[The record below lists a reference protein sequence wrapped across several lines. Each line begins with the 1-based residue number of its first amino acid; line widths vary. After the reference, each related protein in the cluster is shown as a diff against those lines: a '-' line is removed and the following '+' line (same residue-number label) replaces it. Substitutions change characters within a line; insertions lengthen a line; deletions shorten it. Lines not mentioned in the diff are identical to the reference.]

1 MKNPFLSLTKFE
13 FCLWCFS
20 VLSVILSFSL
30 SESGDP
36 LKLIASIIGVTALI
50 FTAKGYVIGQILIV
64 IFSLFYGF
72 ISFYTRYYGEM
83 ITYLGMSSPIAVI
96 AAIAWFKNPYK
107 GTKEVTVNKPSKKQ
121 LTVMLLLAVAV
132 TAVFY
137 FILKYLGNAAL
148 IVSTLSVT
156 TSFIAAYLTF
166 LRSPYYA
173 LAYAA
178 NDIVLII
185 LWCIASVAEPSNL
198 PMLICF
204 AVFLVNDLYGFIN
217 WRRMQKRQIQP

>member
-1 MKNPFLSLTKFE
+1 MKNPFRNLTKFE

-20 VLSVILSFSL
+20 VLSVIISFL
-30 SESGDP
+30 LLENADP

-64 IFSLFYGF
+64 VFSLFYGF
-72 ISFYTRYYGEM
+72 ISFHTRYYGEM
-83 ITYLGMSSPIAVI
+83 ITYLGMSSPIAI
-96 AAIAWFKNPYK
+96 LAAISWFKNPYK
-107 GTKEVTVNKPSKKQ
+107 GTKEVTVNRPSKRQ

-132 TAVFY
+132 TAAFY
-137 FILKYLGNAAL
+137 FILKYLGNASL
-148 IVSTLSVT
+148 IASTLSVT

-178 NDIVLII
+178 NDVVLIV

-217 WRRMQKRQIQP
+217 WKRMQKRQIQS

>member
-1 MKNPFLSLTKFE
+1 
-13 FCLWCFS
+13 
-20 VLSVILSFSL
+20 
-30 SESGDP
+30 
-36 LKLIASIIGVTALI
+36 
-50 FTAKGYVIGQILIV
+50 
-64 IFSLFYGF
+64 
-72 ISFYTRYYGEM
+72 
-83 ITYLGMSSPIAVI
+83 
-96 AAIAWFKNPYK
+96 
-107 GTKEVTVNKPSKKQ
+107 
-121 LTVMLLLAVAV
+121 MLLLAVAV

-137 FILKYLGNAAL
+137 FILKYLGNVAL

-178 NDIVLII
+178 NDIVLIV